1 MGTLF
6 LVATPIGNLDDL
18 SARAIHVLRT
28 AVLVAAED
36 TRHTQILFRRYDI
49 STPLISYH
57 EHNKLT
63 RVQAILDALALG
75 NVALVSDAGT
85 PGLNDP
91 GYELVREAI
100 AAGFMV
106 SAVPGPSAPLM
117 ALVISGLPTDSFLY
131 LGYLPRKRSERRR
144 KINEVLDLPY
154 TLVFLEVPHRLRE
167 ALGDLADLLGSRPV
181 AVAREL
187 TKIHEEVFRG
197 TLQDACNNFQAVE
210 PRGEFTLVVGGRT
223 TETES
228 LWDEAHLRQSIYEGL
243 HHGESL
249 SQIAASLA
257 QVSGWG
263 RREIYRVAGEIKRGN
278 NSIADKESD
287 RE

>member
-28 AVLVAAED
+28 AALVAAED
-36 TRHTQILFRRYDI
+36 TRHTQILFRRYEI

-63 RVQAILDALALG
+63 RVQTILDALALG

-154 TLVFLEVPHRLRE
+154 TLVFLEAPHRLRE
-167 ALGDLADLLGSRPV
+167 ALGDLADLFGSRPA

-197 TLQDACNNFQAVE
+197 TLQDACNYFQAIE
-210 PRGEFTLVVGGRT
+210 PRGEFTLVVGGRAI
-223 TETES
+223 ESGS
-228 LWDEAHLRQSIYEGL
+228 LWDEARLRQSIHEGL

-263 RREIYRVAGEIKRGN
+263 RREIYRVAGEIKRGHD
-278 NSIADKESD
+278 SIV
-287 RE
+287 